1 MISLLGPLQF
11 RTDAGPIAALPRKSV
26 ALLAYLARH
35 PGLPHGREKLATLLW
50 TESGEASAREGLR
63 HALLALRR
71 ALPPQAI
78 VAGGT
83 TLALD
88 PQAITVDLAAF
99 EAALDADTA
108 ASLET
113 ALSLYR
119 GEFLDGFDLR
129 EPEFDGWLRYERAQI
144 FRRAVDAG
152 RRLLARHDADGEPE
166 PAIDAANRLLA
177 LDSTQEDVHRSLM
190 RLYLRLDRRAAAL
203 RQYQACVAAL
213 RHELD
218 IDPEPET
225 RKLYEA
231 LLRPAGPQDAPR
243 QPRRSAAPAMASV
256 DPAAA
261 AAGPPLVGP
270 PLVGRAATLERLR
283 AAIDAAGQGR
293 VRVVAIEGEAGIGK
307 SRLVAETTAEV
318 LRSGGRVMAGYAYE
332 SEQILPFAVWADA
345 VRRSGVTGDGD
356 MTGALPPA
364 WRAELGRLFPELAV
378 PGAPSPPGDDPRRLF
393 EALEHL
399 FRRLAERPLVVLL
412 EDLHWADEMSV
423 RLLSFL
429 ARRLEGVPI
438 AFLVTARPE
447 ELPDM
452 PGLDRA
458 LAELERAGCVERV
471 PLAPLSSADTADLVR
486 ALAHAGSDAPILAGI
501 HRHVWALSEG
511 NPFVVVETMR
521 ALEEGGL
528 PAPADDHRLPARV
541 REIIAGRLGR
551 LGMPAR
557 RLAEIAAVIGR
568 DADFTLLARAAGIG
582 DGEAAASLE
591 ELVRRRVLHLVGER
605 FDFTH
610 DRLRRVAYDGILR
623 PRQRILHRQVADAME
638 ALHAVD
644 LAAHH
649 AALAQH
655 FRRAEIWDKAVA
667 HFAAAAA
674 QAAARSSHVDA
685 ATCYETALALL
696 EHLSPGPD
704 VTALAI
710 DLRLDLHNVAVPIAG
725 FERLLS
731 RLHEAEALAEAA
743 GDRRRQARVECSL
756 AEFLWTAGHHRE
768 AVASG
773 DRAVAA
779 AAGELAVEA
788 QAKFFLGAAQ
798 YSLGDYRAGAEALG
812 WIAAALDGGHAREF
826 FGRWFLLSSASR
838 HFQSWCLCEL
848 GDFDMAVARALECRA
863 FDEGVENGFCAVNHL
878 IAPGVAFTRRGQLDQ
893 GIPYLERALATAR
906 NLQVNV
912 VLPWIASHLG
922 YAHALRGRLE
932 DGLALL
938 EEAVTVAADMR
949 LVTNAARWLVLL
961 GEGRLLAGRLEEA
974 QAAAT
979 RGLEMTRAQGERGD
993 EGWALRLQG
1002 DIAAARGDAAVEIYA
1017 AAARRAA
1024 ELGMRP
1030 LRARCHLSLGLHA
1043 AATGDAA
1050 LARAELAAAAA
1061 LFTDMGMTFWT
1072 ERAEAARAET

>member
-1 MISLLGPLQF
+1 MGRLVITLLGPLQF
-11 RTDAGPIAALPRKSV
+11 RTDAGPIAPLPKKSA
-26 ALLAYLARH
+26 ALLAYLARR
-35 PGLPHGREKLATLLW
+35 PGQPHEREKLATLLW
-50 TESGEASAREGLR
+50 TEAGEASAREGLR

-71 ALPPQAI
+71 ALPPDAI
-78 VAGGT
+78 VASGA
-83 TLALD
+83 TLAL
-88 PQAITVDLAAF
+88 ATMAAAVDLAAF
-99 EAALDADTA
+99 EAALDADTP

-113 ALSLYR
+113 ALSLYG
-119 GEFLDGFDLR
+119 GEFLDGFELR
-129 EPEFDGWLRYERAQI
+129 EPEFAGWLRYERAQI
-144 FRRAVDAG
+144 SRRAVDAG
-152 RRLLARHDADGEPE
+152 RRLLARRDDAGEPE
-166 PAIDAANRLLA
+166 QAIAAADLLLTLDA
-177 LDSTQEDVHRSLM
+177 TQEDVHRSLM
-190 RLYLRLDRRAAAL
+190 RLYLRLGRRAAAL

-213 RHELD
+213 SHELD

-225 RKLYEA
+225 RKLYEEM
-231 LLRPAGPQDAPR
+231 LRPAGPRDVPR
-243 QPRRSAAPAMASV
+243 PRHRSAAPAMAPVGSAM
-256 DPAAA
+256 PAS
-261 AAGPPLVGP
+261 GPPI
-270 PLVGRAATLERLR
+270 VGRAATLERLR
-283 AAIDAAGQGR
+283 AAIDAAERGR
-293 VRVVAIEGEAGIGK
+293 GRVVAIEGEAGIGK
-307 SRLVAETTAEV
+307 SRLVAETAAEIS
-318 LRSGGRVMAGYAYE
+318 RRGGRVMTGYAYE

-345 VRRSGVTGDGD
+345 IRRSGVTDDGD
-356 MTGALPPA
+356 MIGALPPA
-364 WRAELGRLFPELAV
+364 WGAELARLFPELAI
-378 PGAPSPPGDDPRRLF
+378 PGTSLPPADDPRRLF
-393 EALEHL
+393 EALEQL

-412 EDLHWADEMSV
+412 EDLHWADEMSI

-447 ELPDM
+447 ELPDTLA
-452 PGLDRA
+452 LDRA

-486 ALAHAGSDAPILAGI
+486 SLARAGRDAPNLAGI
-501 HRHVWALSEG
+501 HRHIWALSEG

-528 PAPADDHRLPARV
+528 PGSADAPRLPARV

-551 LGMPAR
+551 LGVPAR

-582 DGEAAASLE
+582 YGEAAASLE

-610 DRLRRVAYDGILR
+610 DRLRRVAYDGILL
-623 PRQRILHRQVADAME
+623 PRQRILHRQVADAIG
-638 ALHAVD
+638 
-644 LAAHH
+644 AHH
-649 AALAQH
+649 AGDLGAHHTALAQH
-655 FRRAEIWDKAVA
+655 YRHAEIWDKAVA

-685 ATCYETALALL
+685 AACYETALALL
-696 EHLSPGPD
+696 ERLPRGPD
-704 VTALAI
+704 ITALAI
-710 DLRLDLHNVAVPIAG
+710 DLRLDLHNVSIPIAG
-725 FERLLS
+725 FERLLA

-743 GDRRRQARVECSL
+743 GDGRRQARVECSL
-756 AEFLWTAGHHRE
+756 AEFLWTAGHHAE
-768 AVASG
+768 AVDSG
-773 DRAVAA
+773 NRAVAA
-779 AAGELAVEA
+779 AAGELAIEA

-812 WIAAALDGGHAREF
+812 WIATALDDGHAREF
-826 FGRWFLLSSASR
+826 FGRWFLLSSGSR

-848 GDFDMAVARALECRA
+848 GDFDLAVARALECRA
-863 FDEGVENGFCAVNHL
+863 FDQGVANGFCAVNHL

-906 NLQVNV
+906 SLQVNV

-922 YAHALRGRLE
+922 YAYALRGRLD

-949 LVTNAARWLVLL
+949 LVTNAARWHVLL
-961 GEGRLLAGRLEEA
+961 GEGYLLAGRLDEA

-979 RGLEMTRAQGERGD
+979 RGLEMSRAQGERGD

-1002 DIAAARGDAAVEIYA
+1002 DIASARGDASAEILDA
-1017 AAARRAA
+1017 AAGRAA
-1024 ELGMRP
+1024 ALGMRP
-1030 LRARCHLSLGLHA
+1030 LRARCHLSRGLHA

-1050 LARAELAAAAA
+1050 RARAELAAAAA
-1061 LFTDMGMTFWT
+1061 LFTDMQMVFWQ
-1072 ERAEAARAET
+1072 ERADAALTEA